1 MLKANKF
8 LSILR
13 PTILESNPHPFTVLR
28 ASLLFA
34 EEYAILSAS
43 TEDRPFVPSC
53 TVVFMPALSDDDDAK
68 VAPEGMRWSFRK
80 WDDRIGTRKFTVFGA
95 GDIGNELRV

>member
-1 MLKANKF
+1 M
-8 LSILR
+8 LR
-13 PTILESNPHPFTVLR
+13 PTRSDSDPHPSTALR

-53 TVVFMPALSDDDDAK
+53 TVVFMPALPDDDNARA
-68 VAPEGMRWSFRK
+68 VPEGMRWCFRK
-80 WDDRIGTRKFTVFGA
+80 WDDRIGMRKYTVFGA
-95 GDIGNELRV
+95 SDLEKALSI

>member
-1 MLKANKF
+1 M
-8 LSILR
+8 LR
-13 PTILESNPHPFTVLR
+13 PTSSERNPRLLNALR

-53 TVVFMPALSDDDDAK
+53 TVVFMPALSDDDDSS
-68 VAPEGMRWSFRK
+68 VVPEGMRWCFRK
-80 WDDRIGTRKFTVFGA
+80 WDDRIGTRKYTVFGA
-95 GDIGNELRV
+95 GDIEKALRV

>member
-1 MLKANKF
+1 M
-8 LSILR
+8 LR
-13 PTILESNPHPFTVLR
+13 PTLLESNPHPSTALR

-53 TVVFMPALSDDDDAK
+53 TFVFMPALSDDDDARG
-68 VAPEGMRWSFRK
+68 VPEGMRWCFRK
-80 WDDRIGTRKFTVFGA
+80 WDDRNGTRKYTVFGA
-95 GDIGNELRV
+95 ADIEKALRV